1 MTREQLK
8 EKIAEQRPAPHQRD
22 AAIAETDGPQTTI
35 RPNVADGDQPPRIP
49 DPSDPDEA
57 HVKIGKP

>member
-8 EKIAEQRPAPHQRD
+8 EKIAEQRPGPHQRD